1 MKLKPTE
8 GQPCNSLQQ
17 EGHTRRSS
25 SALSQY
31 SNIPHPD
38 TARVTP
44 WRIYYLAMVSRQDL
58 ATIAYAFFLMI
69 SLASAK
75 WFLAPVDSAS

>member
-1 MKLKPTE
+1 MKLKPTK
-8 GQPCNSLQQ
+8 GQLCNSLQQ

-25 SALSQY
+25 LPCPN

-44 WRIYYLAMVSRQDL
+44 WRI
-58 ATIAYAFFLMI
+58 
-69 SLASAK
+69 
-75 WFLAPVDSAS
+75 

>member
-8 GQPCNSLQQ
+8 GQPCNRKD
-17 EGHTRRSS
+17 TRGVP
-25 SALSQY
+25 LLPCPN

-44 WRIYYLAMVSRQDL
+44 WRI
-58 ATIAYAFFLMI
+58 
-69 SLASAK
+69 
-75 WFLAPVDSAS
+75 

>member
-25 SALSQY
+25 PARPN

-44 WRIYYLAMVSRQDL
+44 WRI
-58 ATIAYAFFLMI
+58 
-69 SLASAK
+69 
-75 WFLAPVDSAS
+75 